1 MVSGVILSAAFLTIR
16 HFYRPINKKVK
27 MKPQNLPYSSLL
39 PVEHL
44 SAVFSNVTNS
54 YKYYWFLAI
63 LEFVKKGRQ
72 KIDIHDLIMEM
83 IGEVWYPI
91 NYFRLSFGKWDSFD
105 QAAQNIQQIL
115 GCSKEI
121 KKQELIELLNQN
133 RNNQE
138 IKELINKLRR
148 FVPMRFLT
156 PWFTNELRGMPDHK
170 KNRTIIEL
178 AEKNFSNGKYA
189 PYRFTDEQK
198 SIEIDKEWFKY
209 FNKHLNVLEGFSYWH
224 LLNFLQKNNPNVPNI
239 PVKLFPPES
248 RNFNNAT
255 KFWNLYFDMKEH
267 VYCIYTG
274 NELTRESYSLDHF
287 LPWSFVGH
295 DQLWN
300 LIPTLNE
307 VNSSKSDQLPAQKYL
322 DHFTQLQYDAF
333 HTAIGNQSVSKKLL
347 EDYTILFKKN
357 LREIAQMNT
366 HHFSKKL
373 KDVIHP
379 QMQVA
384 VNMGFGKGWFYS

>member
-1 MVSGVILSAAFLTIR
+1 
-16 HFYRPINKKVK
+16 
-27 MKPQNLPYSSLL
+27 MKPHHLPYSSHL

-63 LEFVKKGRQ
+63 LEFVKQGRQ

-105 QAAQNIQQIL
+105 QAAQNIQQVL

-121 KKQELIELLNQN
+121 KKQELIDLLNQN
-133 RNNQE
+133 RDKKE

-148 FVPMRFLT
+148 YVPMRFLT
-156 PWFTNELRGMPDHK
+156 PWFGSELRGMPDQK
-170 KNRTIIEL
+170 KDAALIAL
-178 AEKNFSNGKYA
+178 AGQHFSMGKYA
-189 PYRFTDEQK
+189 PYRFTDEQRAIK
-198 SIEIDKEWFKY
+198 INKDWFEY
-209 FNKHLNVLEGFSYWH
+209 FSRHLNVLAGFTYWH
-224 LLNFLQKNNPNVPNI
+224 LVNFLQRNNPNVPNI
-239 PVKLFPPES
+239 TVKLFPPEK
-248 RNFNNAT
+248 RDFKHAR
-255 KFWNLYFDMKEH
+255 KFWNVFFQSKAH
-267 VYCIYTG
+267 VYCIYSG
-274 NELTRESYSLDHF
+274 KELTKTGYSLDHF

-295 DQLWN
+295 DQLWD
-300 LIPTLNE
+300 LIPTLKE
-307 VNSSKSDQLPAQKYL
+307 VNSSKSDQLPAEKYL
-322 DHFTQLQYDAF
+322 DHFISLQYDAF
-333 HTAIGNQSVSKKLL
+333 HKAIGSQAISKKLL
-347 EDYTILFKKN
+347 EDYTILFKST
-357 LREIAQMNT
+357 LPEISQMNQN
-366 HHFSKKL
+366 HFSEHL